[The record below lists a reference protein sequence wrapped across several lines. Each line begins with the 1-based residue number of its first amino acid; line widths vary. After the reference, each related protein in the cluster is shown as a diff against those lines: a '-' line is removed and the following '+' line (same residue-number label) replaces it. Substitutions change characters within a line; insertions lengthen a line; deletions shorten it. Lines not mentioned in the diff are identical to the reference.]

1 MILLWPRKKILKLKK
16 RRNMENTINN
26 ISQSDRKPSQQ
37 ASQCPCQDH
46 LRPGVVSRAFV
57 APWSR
62 SCRQG
67 LWVVE
72 RPRLSV
78 RSCPL
83 WCSSFDSRDAQDAA
97 CLYNGRQTQST
108 KCRLTR
114 YHSYTN
120 QNLID
125 NLHWLTNS
133 TFIIIKTIFKENTS
147 PWMSINHEL
156 RGTYVILRRL
166 QAEYFPLRW
175 FCTTT
180 NSTSSPVCTSIPSWT
195 SVMWKNNFF
204 PSSAS

>member
-26 ISQSDRKPSQQ
+26 ISQSNRKPSQQ

-133 TFIIIKTIFKENTS
+133 TFITIKTIFKEST
-147 PWMSINHEL
+147 P
-156 RGTYVILRRL
+156 
-166 QAEYFPLRW
+166 FPEW
-175 FCTTT
+175 
-180 NSTSSPVCTSIPSWT
+180 V
-195 SVMWKNNFF
+195 
-204 PSSAS
+204 

>member
-1 MILLWPRKKILKLKK
+1 
-16 RRNMENTINN
+16 MENTINN
-26 ISQSDRKPSQQ
+26 ISQSDRKPSHQ
-37 ASQCPCQDH
+37 ASRCPSRNH
-46 LRPGVVSRAFV
+46 LRPVVVSRACV

-78 RSCPL
+78 HTCPL
-83 WCSSFDSRDAQDAA
+83 WCSSFDSRDAQDAV
-97 CLYNGRQTQST
+97 CLYKGRQIQST
-108 KCRLTR
+108 NCRFTW
-114 YHSYTN
+114 YHSYAN
-120 QNLID
+120 QNLIG
-125 NLHWLTNS
+125 NLRWFTNS
-133 TFIIIKTIFKENTS
+133 LSKLETIFKENTS
-147 PWMSINHEL
+147 RWISIIHE
-156 RGTYVILRRL
+156 GTYVILRRL